1 MDLDN
6 IHIDS
11 TAQHGLNGKKD
22 DKYSYDFSILAGD
35 HLWLKRI
42 VNLCETSFFMDHYK
56 MSCDRC

>member
-11 TAQHGLNGKKD
+11 TAQHGLNGKTD
-22 DKYSYDFSILAGD
+22 DKYSYGFSKLAGD

-42 VNLCETSFFMDHYK
+42 VNLYGLMCK
-56 MSCDRC
+56 I